1 VLTNE
6 GKELLCVAVLKPY
19 MYRRVLR
26 TREFQRKR
34 EIRGDSGE
42 AANENDFPVILDKY
56 P

>member
-1 VLTNE
+1 MRCSTETVYVQKSTENQ
-6 GKELLCVAVLKPY
+6 
-19 MYRRVLR
+19 RV
-26 TREFQRKR
+26 QRKR